1 MLSCCAACCSR
12 AGAHLDDCVVEGVGA
27 QTRADCHLLQ
37 LGADVEV
44 QWSQHAAARTRCG
57 VRQLG
62 VQLAVGIP
70 VVGVLE
76 FVLVG
81 SMSIHVDPVPIVIT
95 PRDPLPESGTI
106 SRM

>member
-1 MLSCCAACCSR
+1 M
-12 AGAHLDDCVVEGVGA
+12 
-27 QTRADCHLLQ
+27 
-37 LGADVEV
+37 
-44 QWSQHAAARTRCG
+44 
-57 VRQLG
+57 
-62 VQLAVGIP
+62 
-70 VVGVLE
+70 VGVLE